1 MGKARNLALAT
12 SIAAV
17 QEGKTLFTFFFSKKF
32 YNYEV
37 AKNSTYLLVKKR
49 DRSHGSVEIWPCPLL
64 LLQYR
69 HFFCLKFS
77 L

>member
-1 MGKARNLALAT
+1 MGKARNLGLAF

-37 AKNSTYLLVKKR
+37 SKKSTYLLVKKR
-49 DRSHGSVEIWPCPLL
+49 DRSHGRVKIWPCPLL

-69 HFFCLKFS
+69 HFS
-77 L
+77 V